1 MKCEPITAL
10 GLAMAVTRTGLRAR
24 ITFLALTARRTRA
37 MPLFA
42 ALARAVVR
50 AGFARRTIFRTGRL
64 PFSPVRFAATL
75 RFATILRF
83 AAMLRFAV
91 AVRFAAMLR
100 FAVAVRFAAMLRFAV
115 AVRFAAMLRFAVAVR
130 LGAVERFAVA
140 VRFAA
145 MLRFAVVVRFA
156 TVLRAGF
163 ARWTVFLAVAFPLTV
178 RRVREGVFFA
188 VRARDV
194 LDLLNITTYPTLVE
208 GGQTLAT
215 LG

>member
-10 GLAMAVTRTGLRAR
+10 GLAMAVTRAGLRAR

-50 AGFARRTIFRTGRL
+50 AGFARRTVFRTGLL
-64 PFSPVRFAATL
+64 PFSAMRFAAMLRFAVAVRFAAT
-75 RFATILRF
+75 
-83 AAMLRFAV
+83 LRFAV

-100 FAVAVRFAAMLRFAV
+100 FAVAVRFAAGMRFAV
-115 AVRFAAMLRFAVAVR
+115 AVRFAAV
-130 LGAVERFAVA
+130 

-156 TVLRAGF
+156 AAVLRAGF
-163 ARWTVFLAVAFPLTV
+163 ARRTVFLTVAFPLTA

-188 VRARDV
+188 VRTRDV

-208 GGQTLAT
+208 GEQTLAT

>member
-10 GLAMAVTRTGLRAR
+10 GLAMAVARAGLRAR

-64 PFSPVRFAATL
+64 PFSAVRFAATL
-75 RFATILRF
+75 RFATVLRF

-100 FAVAVRFAAMLRFAV
+100 FAVAVRFAAMLRLAV

-130 LGAVERFAVA
+130 FAAV

-145 MLRFAVVVRFA
+145 MLRFAVVVRFTA
-156 TVLRAGF
+156 AVFRAGF
-163 ARWTVFLAVAFPLTV
+163 ARRTVFLTVVFPLTA

-208 GGQTLAT
+208 GGPTLAT

>member
-1 MKCEPITAL
+1 MKCEPLHGL
-10 GLAMAVTRTGLRAR
+10 GLAMAVTRAGLRAR

-50 AGFARRTIFRTGRL
+50 AGFARRTVFRTGLL
-64 PFSPVRFAATL
+64 PFSAMRFAAMLRFAVAVRFAAGM
-75 RFATILRF
+75 RFAATLRF

-91 AVRFAAMLR
+91 AVRFAAGMR
-100 FAVAVRFAAMLRFAV
+100 FAVPVRFAAV
-115 AVRFAAMLRFAVAVR
+115 V
-130 LGAVERFAVA
+130 
-140 VRFAA
+140 
-145 MLRFAVVVRFA
+145 RFAVVVRFA
-156 TVLRAGF
+156 AAVLRAGF
-163 ARWTVFLAVAFPLTV
+163 ARRTVFLTVAFPLTA

-188 VRARDV
+188 VRTRDV

-208 GGQTLAT
+208 GEQTLAT

>member
-1 MKCEPITAL
+1 
-10 GLAMAVTRTGLRAR
+10 MAVTRTGLRAR

-64 PFSPVRFAATL
+64 PFSAVRFATTL

-115 AVRFAAMLRFAVAVR
+115 AVRLV
-130 LGAVERFAVA
+130 AVERFAHGGEVFQ
-140 VRFAA
+140 RAA
-145 MLRFAVVVRFA
+145 GAEGGDGAQGVDALAERRQ
-156 TVLRAGF
+156 
-163 ARWTVFLAVAFPLTV
+163 LAVILV
-178 RRVREGVFFA
+178 KHRLE
-188 VRARDV
+188 V
-194 LDLLNITTYPTLVE
+194 LC
-208 GGQTLAT
+208 
-215 LG
+215 

>member
-10 GLAMAVTRTGLRAR
+10 GLAMAVTRAGLRAR

-50 AGFARRTIFRTGRL
+50 AGFARRTVFRTGLL
-64 PFSPVRFAATL
+64 PFSAM
-75 RFATILRF
+75 RF

-91 AVRFAAMLR
+91 AVRFAAGMR
-100 FAVAVRFAAMLRFAV
+100 FAVAVRFAAV
-115 AVRFAAMLRFAVAVR
+115 
-130 LGAVERFAVA
+130 

-156 TVLRAGF
+156 AAVLRAGF
-163 ARWTVFLAVAFPLTV
+163 ARRTVFLTVVFPLTA

-188 VRARDV
+188 VRTRDV

>member
-10 GLAMAVTRTGLRAR
+10 GLAMAVTRAGLRAR

-50 AGFARRTIFRTGRL
+50 AGFARRTVFRTGLL
-64 PFSPVRFAATL
+64 PFSAMRFAAMLRFAVAVRFAAT
-75 RFATILRF
+75 
-83 AAMLRFAV
+83 LRFAV

-100 FAVAVRFAAMLRFAV
+100 FAVAVRFAAGMRFAV
-115 AVRFAAMLRFAVAVR
+115 AVRFAAV
-130 LGAVERFAVA
+130 

-145 MLRFAVVVRFA
+145 MLRIAVVVRFA
-156 TVLRAGF
+156 AAVLRAGF
-163 ARWTVFLAVAFPLTV
+163 ARRTVFLTVAFPLTA

-188 VRARDV
+188 VRTRDV

-208 GGQTLAT
+208 GEQTLAT

>member
-1 MKCEPITAL
+1 
-10 GLAMAVTRTGLRAR
+10 MAVTRTGLRAR

-64 PFSPVRFAATL
+64 PFSAVRFAATL
-75 RFATILRF
+75 RFATVLRF

-100 FAVAVRFAAMLRFAV
+100 FAVAVRFAAMLRLAV

-130 LGAVERFAVA
+130 FAAV

-145 MLRFAVVVRFA
+145 MLRFAVVVRFTA
-156 TVLRAGF
+156 AVFRAGF
-163 ARWTVFLAVAFPLTV
+163 ARRTVFLTVVFPLTA

-208 GGQTLAT
+208 GGPTLAT

>member
-64 PFSPVRFAATL
+64 PFSAVRFAATL
-75 RFATILRF
+75 RFATVLRF

-100 FAVAVRFAAMLRFAV
+100 FAVAVRFVAMLRLAV
-115 AVRFAAMLRFAVAVR
+115 AVRFAAMLRFAVTV
-130 LGAVERFAVA
+130 RFAAV

-145 MLRFAVVVRFA
+145 MLRLAVVVRFTA
-156 TVLRAGF
+156 AVFRAGF
-163 ARWTVFLAVAFPLTV
+163 ARRTVFLTVVFPLTA

-208 GGQTLAT
+208 GGPTLAT

>member
-1 MKCEPITAL
+1 
-10 GLAMAVTRTGLRAR
+10 MAVTRTGLRAR
-24 ITFLALTARRTRA
+24 ITFFALTARRTRA

-64 PFSPVRFAATL
+64 PFSAVRFAATL

-115 AVRFAAMLRFAVAVR
+115 
-130 LGAVERFAVA
+130 
-140 VRFAA
+140 
-145 MLRFAVVVRFA
+145 VVRFA

-163 ARWTVFLAVAFPLTV
+163 ARRTVFLAVAFPLTV

>member
-10 GLAMAVTRTGLRAR
+10 GLAMAVTRAGLRAR

-50 AGFARRTIFRTGRL
+50 AGFARRTVFRTGLL
-64 PFSPVRFAATL
+64 PFS
-75 RFATILRF
+75 
-83 AAMLRFAV
+83 AM
-91 AVRFAAMLR
+91 
-100 FAVAVRFAAMLRFAV
+100 
-115 AVRFAAMLRFAVAVR
+115 
-130 LGAVERFAVA
+130 
-140 VRFAA
+140 RFAA

-156 TVLRAGF
+156 AAVLRAGF
-163 ARWTVFLAVAFPLTV
+163 ARRTVFLTVAFPLTA

-188 VRARDV
+188 VRTRDV

-208 GGQTLAT
+208 GEQTLAT

>member
-1 MKCEPITAL
+1 
-10 GLAMAVTRTGLRAR
+10 MAVTRTGLRAR

-64 PFSPVRFAATL
+64 PFSAVRFAATL

-130 LGAVERFAVA
+130 LVAVERFAVA
-140 VRFAA
+140 VRFVA

-163 ARWTVFLAVAFPLTV
+163 ARRTVFLAVAFPLTV

-208 GGQTLAT
+208 GEQTLAT

>member
-10 GLAMAVTRTGLRAR
+10 GLAMAVTRAGLRAR

-50 AGFARRTIFRTGRL
+50 AGFARRTVFRTGLL
-64 PFSPVRFAATL
+64 PFSAMRFAAMLRFAVAVRFAATL
-75 RFATILRF
+75 RFAG
-83 AAMLRFAV
+83 

-100 FAVAVRFAAMLRFAV
+100 FAVAVRFAAGMRFAV
-115 AVRFAAMLRFAVAVR
+115 AVRFAAV
-130 LGAVERFAVA
+130 

-156 TVLRAGF
+156 AAVLRAGF
-163 ARWTVFLAVAFPLTV
+163 ARRTVFLTVAFPLTA

-188 VRARDV
+188 VRTRDV

-208 GGQTLAT
+208 GEQTLAT

>member
-10 GLAMAVTRTGLRAR
+10 GLAMAVARAGLRAR

-64 PFSPVRFAATL
+64 PFSAVRFAAT
-75 RFATILRF
+75 LRF

-91 AVRFAAMLR
+91 AVRFAAGVR
-100 FAVAVRFAAMLRFAV
+100 FAVAVRFAAVL
-115 AVRFAAMLRFAVAVR
+115 RFAAMLRLAAV
-130 LGAVERFAVA
+130 
-140 VRFAA
+140 VRFATI
-145 MLRFAVVVRFA
+145 LRFTVVVRFAA

-163 ARWTVFLAVAFPLTV
+163 ARRTVFLTVVFPLTA

-208 GGQTLAT
+208 GEQTLAT

>member
-1 MKCEPITAL
+1 MKCEPITDF
-10 GLAMAVTRTGLRAR
+10 GFAMAATRAGLRAR

-64 PFSPVRFAATL
+64 PFSAVRFAAT
-75 RFATILRF
+75 LRF

-91 AVRFAAMLR
+91 AVRFAAGVR
-100 FAVAVRFAAMLRFAV
+100 FAVAVRFAAVL
-115 AVRFAAMLRFAVAVR
+115 RFAAMLRLAAV
-130 LGAVERFAVA
+130 
-140 VRFAA
+140 VRFATI
-145 MLRFAVVVRFA
+145 LRFTVVVRFAA

-163 ARWTVFLAVAFPLTV
+163 ARRTVFLTVVFPLTA

-208 GGQTLAT
+208 GEQTLAT

>member
-1 MKCEPITAL
+1 
-10 GLAMAVTRTGLRAR
+10 MAVTRTGLRAR

-64 PFSPVRFAATL
+64 PFSAVRFAATL

-115 AVRFAAMLRFAVAVR
+115 AVRFAAV
-130 LGAVERFAVA
+130 

-145 MLRFAVVVRFA
+145 MLRFAVVVRFTA
-156 TVLRAGF
+156 AVFRAGF
-163 ARWTVFLAVAFPLTV
+163 ARRTVFLTVVFPLTA

-215 LG
+215 FG

>member
-10 GLAMAVTRTGLRAR
+10 GLAMAVTRAGLRAR

-50 AGFARRTIFRTGRL
+50 AGFARRTVFRTGLL
-64 PFSPVRFAATL
+64 PFSAMRFVAMLRFAVAVRFAAT
-75 RFATILRF
+75 
-83 AAMLRFAV
+83 LRFAV

-100 FAVAVRFAAMLRFAV
+100 FAVAVRFAAGMRFAV
-115 AVRFAAMLRFAVAVR
+115 AVRFAAV
-130 LGAVERFAVA
+130 

-156 TVLRAGF
+156 AAVLRAGF
-163 ARWTVFLAVAFPLTV
+163 ARRTVFLTVAFPLTA

-188 VRARDV
+188 VRTRDV

-208 GGQTLAT
+208 GEQTLAT

>member
-10 GLAMAVTRTGLRAR
+10 GLAMAVARAGLRAR

-64 PFSPVRFAATL
+64 PFSAVRFAAT
-75 RFATILRF
+75 LRF

-91 AVRFAAMLR
+91 AVRFAAGVR
-100 FAVAVRFAAMLRFAV
+100 FAVAVRFAAVL
-115 AVRFAAMLRFAVAVR
+115 RFAAMLRLAAV
-130 LGAVERFAVA
+130 
-140 VRFAA
+140 VRFATI
-145 MLRFAVVVRFA
+145 LRFTVVVRFAA

-163 ARWTVFLAVAFPLTV
+163 ARRTVFLTVVFPLTA

-188 VRARDV
+188 VRTRDV

-208 GGQTLAT
+208 GEQTLAT

>member
-10 GLAMAVTRTGLRAR
+10 GLAMAVTRAGLRAR

-50 AGFARRTIFRTGRL
+50 AGFARRTVFRTGLL
-64 PFSPVRFAATL
+64 PFSAMRFAATL
-75 RFATILRF
+75 RFAVAVRF
-83 AAMLRFAV
+83 AATLRFAV

-100 FAVAVRFAAMLRFAV
+100 FAVAVRFAAGMRFAV
-115 AVRFAAMLRFAVAVR
+115 AVRFAAV
-130 LGAVERFAVA
+130 

-156 TVLRAGF
+156 AAVLRAGF
-163 ARWTVFLAVAFPLTV
+163 ARRTVFLTVAFPLTA

-188 VRARDV
+188 VRTRDV

-208 GGQTLAT
+208 GEQTLAT

>member
-1 MKCEPITAL
+1 
-10 GLAMAVTRTGLRAR
+10 MAVTRVGLRAR
-24 ITFLALTARRTRA
+24 ITFFALTARRTRA

-50 AGFARRTIFRTGRL
+50 AGFARRTTFRTGRL
-64 PFSPVRFAATL
+64 PFSAVRFAATL
-75 RFATILRF
+75 RFAAMLRF
-83 AAMLRFAV
+83 AVAVRFAATLRFAV

-100 FAVAVRFAAMLRFAV
+100 FAVAVRFATV
-115 AVRFAAMLRFAVAVR
+115 
-130 LGAVERFAVA
+130 

-145 MLRFAVVVRFA
+145 MLRFAVVVRFTA
-156 TVLRAGF
+156 AVFRAGF
-163 ARWTVFLAVAFPLTV
+163 ARRTVFLTVVFPLTA

>member
-10 GLAMAVTRTGLRAR
+10 GLAMAVTRAGLRAR

-50 AGFARRTIFRTGRL
+50 AGFARRTVFRTGLL
-64 PFSPVRFAATL
+64 PFSAM
-75 RFATILRF
+75 RF

-91 AVRFAAMLR
+91 AVRFAATLR
-100 FAVAVRFAAMLRFAV
+100 FAVAVRFAAGMRFAV
-115 AVRFAAMLRFAVAVR
+115 AVRFAAV
-130 LGAVERFAVA
+130 

-156 TVLRAGF
+156 AAVLRAGF
-163 ARWTVFLAVAFPLTV
+163 ARRTVFLTVAFPLTA

-188 VRARDV
+188 VRTRDV

-208 GGQTLAT
+208 GEQTLAT